1 MHKSAKNEGAPLM
14 NRKALCKM
22 MGMYSVETC
31 KNMHEVP
38 AFSHA

>member
-14 NRKALCKM
+14 NREAWYKM
-22 MGMYSVETC
+22 MGTYSVETC
-31 KNMHEVP
+31 KNMHEMP